1 MIAGNDPDPNC
12 QYHQLISDAI
22 KYRYRFHAVLP
33 APIPGEPPGI
43 NLSNVEW
50 WQYIG
55 LNERHNLAM
64 AIKPYLEDRKA
75 HWQSVCALRSP
86 TDTSNGTESASRK
99 SERAATCTTPGGT
112 GSKECRKAKKPVR
125 RNQKYKVIDEALRR
139 DRREPAQH
147 ARRGFSV
154 ARWTPCGD
162 SSGRAFYDRARMDR
176 GVPSGR
182 SSRPRMAFEAVGRV
196 EPATFASR
204 TEEPEEVVAVT
215 TLGNYSQLP

>member
-33 APIPGEPPGI
+33 APLPGEPPGI

-75 HWQSVCALRSP
+75 HWQSVCSSRRP
-86 TDTSNGTESASRK
+86 TDASNGTEAASQKPKRPGDVLPVQEAQEPTSRRK
-99 SERAATCTTPGGT
+99 P
-112 GSKECRKAKKPVR
+112 KKPVR
-125 RNQKYKVIDEALRR
+125 RNQKYRVIDKALQKIA
-139 DRREPAQH
+139 E
-147 ARRGFSV
+147 
-154 ARWTPCGD
+154 
-162 SSGRAFYDRARMDR
+162 
-176 GVPSGR
+176 
-182 SSRPRMAFEAVGRV
+182 SRPR
-196 EPATFASR
+196 TQ
-204 TEEPEEVVAVT
+204 EEVFQSLDGRHVVIPPAEPF
-215 TLGNYSQLP
+215 LAAHGWIAGFRRNPAAARAWLS